1 MFLTPYASVVF
12 FAFKGEFFMKN
23 VRSKTLRLVTSGVL
37 IGLASV
43 LSVIKVFALP
53 FGGSVTLFSMVPI
66 LVLSYMYGTKWGLLC
81 GGVYGLL
88 QMVLGATM
96 SQAFAG
102 LEGWTVIVMALLDYI
117 VAYVVVG
124 LSGMFKGKFKNHT
137 VAFSLGSVVA
147 ILLRLVCHF
156 LSGWILWGS
165 YASSYFEEMN
175 NSFGNFMLSSFDGQ
189 LLAALYSLV
198 YNASYM
204 LPELV
209 MSVIGIVALMAVKP
223 LKERIIGGNK
233 AF

>member
-1 MFLTPYASVVF
+1 MT
-12 FAFKGEFFMKN
+12 N
-23 VRSKTLRLVTSGVL
+23 VSKKTLRLVTSGVL
-37 IGLASV
+37 IGLATV
-43 LSVIKVFALP
+43 LSVIKAFALP

-66 LVLSYMYGTKWGLLC
+66 LVLGYMYGVKWGLLS

-88 QMVLGATM
+88 QMILGATM

-102 LEGWTVIVMALLDYI
+102 LSGFSIVIMALLDYI

-124 LSGMFKGKFKNHT
+124 MSGMFKGRLKNHT
-137 VAFSLGSVVA
+137 VAFALGSTVA
-147 ILLRLVCHF
+147 ILLRLICHF

-175 NSFGNFMLSSFDGQ
+175 NSFGNYMLSSFDGQ

-209 MSVIGIVALMAVKP
+209 MSVIGVVALMAVKP
-223 LKERIIGGNK
+223 LRERMINGNT
-233 AF
+233 AW

>member
-1 MFLTPYASVVF
+1 MT
-12 FAFKGEFFMKN
+12 N
-23 VRSKTLRLVTSGVL
+23 VSKKTLRLVTSGVL

-66 LVLSYMYGTKWGLLC
+66 LVLGYMYGVKWGLLSGC
-81 GGVYGLL
+81 VYGVL
-88 QMVLGATM
+88 QMILGATM

-102 LEGWTVIVMALLDYI
+102 LNGFSIVIMALLDYI

-124 LSGMFKGKFKNHT
+124 MSGMFKDKLKNHT
-137 VAFSLGSVVA
+137 VSFALGSTVA
-147 ILLRLVCHF
+147 ILFRLVCHF
-156 LSGWILWGS
+156 LSGWILWGG

-175 NSFGNFMLSSFDGQ
+175 NSFGNYMLSSFDGQ

-209 MSVIGIVALMAVKP
+209 MSVIGVVALMAVKP
-223 LKERIIGGNK
+223 LRERMINGNK
-233 AF
+233 AW

>member
-1 MFLTPYASVVF
+1 MT
-12 FAFKGEFFMKN
+12 N
-23 VRSKTLRLVTSGVL
+23 VSKKTLRLVTSGVL
-37 IGLASV
+37 IGLATV

-66 LVLSYMYGTKWGLLC
+66 LVLGYMYGVKWGLLS

-88 QMVLGATM
+88 QMILGATM

-102 LEGWTVIVMALLDYI
+102 LSGFSIVIMALLDYI

-124 LSGMFKGKFKNHT
+124 MSGMFKGRLKNHT
-137 VAFSLGSVVA
+137 VAFALGSTVA
-147 ILLRLVCHF
+147 ILLRLICHF

-175 NSFGNFMLSSFDGQ
+175 NSFGNYMLSSFDGQ

-209 MSVIGIVALMAVKP
+209 MSVIGVVALMAVKP
-223 LKERIIGGNK
+223 LSERMINGNT
-233 AF
+233 AW

>member
-1 MFLTPYASVVF
+1 MT
-12 FAFKGEFFMKN
+12 N
-23 VRSKTLRLVTSGVL
+23 VSKKTLRLVTSGVL
-37 IGLASV
+37 IGLATV

-66 LVLSYMYGTKWGLLC
+66 LVLGYMYGVKWGLLSS
-81 GGVYGLL
+81 GVYGLL
-88 QMVLGATM
+88 QMILGATM

-102 LEGWTVIVMALLDYI
+102 LSGFSIVIMALLDYI

-124 LSGMFKGKFKNHT
+124 MSGMFKGRLKNHT
-137 VAFSLGSVVA
+137 VAFALGSTVA
-147 ILLRLVCHF
+147 ILLRLICHF

-175 NSFGNFMLSSFDGQ
+175 NSFGNYMLSSFDGQ

-209 MSVIGIVALMAVKP
+209 MSVIGVVALMAVKP
-223 LKERIIGGNK
+223 LRERMINGNT
-233 AF
+233 AW

>member
-1 MFLTPYASVVF
+1 MT
-12 FAFKGEFFMKN
+12 N
-23 VRSKTLRLVTSGVL
+23 VSKKTLRLVTSGVL
-37 IGLASV
+37 IGLATV

-66 LVLSYMYGTKWGLLC
+66 LVLGYMYGVKWGLLS

-88 QMVLGATM
+88 QMILGATM

-102 LEGWTVIVMALLDYI
+102 LNGFSIVVMALLDYI

-124 LSGMFKGKFKNHT
+124 MSGMFKGRLKNHT
-137 VAFSLGSVVA
+137 VAFALGSTVA
-147 ILLRLVCHF
+147 ILLRLICHF

-175 NSFGNFMLSSFDGQ
+175 NSFGNYMLSSFDGQ

-209 MSVIGIVALMAVKP
+209 MSVIGVVALMAVKP
-223 LKERIIGGNK
+223 LRERMINGNT
-233 AF
+233 AW

>member
-1 MFLTPYASVVF
+1 
-12 FAFKGEFFMKN
+12 MKN
-23 VRSKTLRLVTSGVL
+23 VSNKTLRLVTSGVL
-37 IGLASV
+37 IGLATV

-66 LVLSYMYGTKWGLLC
+66 LVLGYMYGVRWGLLC
-81 GGVYGLL
+81 GAVYGVL

-102 LEGWTVIVMALLDYI
+102 LEGWTIPVMALLDYI
-117 VAYVVVG
+117 VAYVVIG
-124 LSGMFKGKFKNHT
+124 LAGMFKGKLKNDT
-137 VAFSLGSVVA
+137 VAFSLGAVVA

-165 YASSYFEEMN
+165 YAQSYFEEMSN
-175 NSFGNFMLSSFDGQ
+175 AFGAYMLSAFHGQ
-189 LLAALYSLV
+189 FLAAMYSLV

-204 LPELV
+204 LPELL

-223 LKERIIGGNK
+223 LRERIVGKNNVL
-233 AF
+233 

>member
-1 MFLTPYASVVF
+1 MT
-12 FAFKGEFFMKN
+12 N
-23 VRSKTLRLVTSGVL
+23 VSKKTLRLVTSGVL

-66 LVLSYMYGTKWGLLC
+66 LVLGYMYGMKWGLLS
-81 GGVYGLL
+81 GGVYGVL

-102 LEGWTVIVMALLDYI
+102 LNGFSVVVMALLDYI

-124 LSGMFKGKFKNHT
+124 MSGMFKGKIKNAT
-137 VAFSLGSVVA
+137 VSFALGSSVA
-147 ILLRLVCHF
+147 ILLRLLCHF

-204 LPELV
+204 LPELI
-209 MSVIGIVALMAVKP
+209 MSVIGVVALMAVKP
-223 LKERIIGGNK
+223 LRERMVNGNK
-233 AF
+233 AW

>member
-1 MFLTPYASVVF
+1 MT
-12 FAFKGEFFMKN
+12 N
-23 VRSKTLRLVTSGVL
+23 VSKKTLRLVTSGVL
-37 IGLASV
+37 IGLATV

-53 FGGSVTLFSMVPI
+53 FGGSVTLFSMVPL
-66 LVLSYMYGTKWGLLC
+66 LVLGYMYGVKWGLLS

-88 QMVLGATM
+88 QMILGATM

-102 LEGWTVIVMALLDYI
+102 LSGFSIVIMALLDYI

-124 LSGMFKGKFKNHT
+124 MSGMFKGRLKNHT
-137 VAFSLGSVVA
+137 VAFALGSTVA
-147 ILLRLVCHF
+147 ILLRLICHF

-175 NSFGNFMLSSFDGQ
+175 NSFGNYMLSSFDGQ

-209 MSVIGIVALMAVKP
+209 MSVIGVVALMAAKP
-223 LKERIIGGNK
+223 LRERMINGNT
-233 AF
+233 AW

>member
-1 MFLTPYASVVF
+1 MT
-12 FAFKGEFFMKN
+12 N
-23 VRSKTLRLVTSGVL
+23 VSKKTLRLVTSGVL
-37 IGLASV
+37 IGLATV

-66 LVLSYMYGTKWGLLC
+66 LVLGYMYGVKWGLLS

-88 QMVLGATM
+88 QMILGATM

-102 LEGWTVIVMALLDYI
+102 LSGFSIVIMALLDYI

-124 LSGMFKGKFKNHT
+124 MSGMFKGRLKNHT
-137 VAFSLGSVVA
+137 VAFALGSTVA
-147 ILLRLVCHF
+147 ILLRLICHF

-175 NSFGNFMLSSFDGQ
+175 NSFGNYMLSSFDGQ

-209 MSVIGIVALMAVKP
+209 MSVIGVVALMAVKP
-223 LKERIIGGNK
+223 LRERMINGNT
-233 AF
+233 AW

>member
-1 MFLTPYASVVF
+1 MT
-12 FAFKGEFFMKN
+12 N
-23 VRSKTLRLVTSGVL
+23 VSKKTLRLVTSGVL
-37 IGLASV
+37 IGLATV

-66 LVLSYMYGTKWGLLC
+66 LVLGYMYGVKWGLLS

-88 QMVLGATM
+88 QMILGATM

-102 LEGWTVIVMALLDYI
+102 LSGFSIVIMALLDYI

-124 LSGMFKGKFKNHT
+124 MSGMFKGRLKNHT
-137 VAFSLGSVVA
+137 VTFALGSTVA
-147 ILLRLVCHF
+147 ILLRLICHF

-175 NSFGNFMLSSFDGQ
+175 NSFGNYMLSSFDGQ

-209 MSVIGIVALMAVKP
+209 MSVIGVVALMAVKP
-223 LKERIIGGNK
+223 LRERMINGNT
-233 AF
+233 AW